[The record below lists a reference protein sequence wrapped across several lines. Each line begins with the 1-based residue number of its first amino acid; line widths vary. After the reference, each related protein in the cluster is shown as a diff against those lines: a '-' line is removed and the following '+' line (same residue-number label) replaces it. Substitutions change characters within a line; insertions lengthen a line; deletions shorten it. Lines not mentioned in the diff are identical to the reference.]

1 MKNLSTVAVCL
12 LTLLMSAPV
21 LAQKTAGEH
30 VDDPLLTARV
40 KMALLKNSASDAMDI
55 NVETSR
61 SIVQLAGFVSSEST
75 KMTAGK
81 IAAETEGV
89 VGVSNRLRVY
99 TEKRSVGNKLDDT
112 VLASTVKLKLTE
124 KNLAVA
130 AKVNV
135 EVRESVV
142 ELSGFVN
149 SYEDR
154 DKAVTLVSGIAGVKD
169 VINSI
174 DNTR

>member
-12 LTLLMSAPV
+12 LTLIMSASV
-21 LAQKTAGEH
+21 HAQKTAGEH
-30 VDDPLLTARV
+30 VDDSLLTARV

-75 KMTAGK
+75 KVTAGK
-81 IAAETEGV
+81 IAAETDDV

-99 TEKRSVGNKLDDT
+99 TEKRSVGDKLDDT
-112 VLASTVKLKLTE
+112 VLTSTIKLKLAE
-124 KNLAVA
+124 KNSATA
-130 AKVNV
+130 AKINV
-135 EVRESVV
+135 EVRASVV

-154 DKAVTLVSGIAGVKD
+154 DKAVTLVSEIGGVKD

-174 DNTR
+174 DITR